1 MSRIVGI
8 ETPSQITRRAP
19 LIERALPNI
28 ASIANH
34 GVKFDSISPAI
45 RPERLGNGGVMRLN
59 EKQLHLIQGVQD
71 ILNGILENM
80 EKDEFHAPA
89 PWLLE
94 NLWATLEAV
103 KRA

>member
-1 MSRIVGI
+1 
-8 ETPSQITRRAP
+8 
-19 LIERALPNI
+19 
-28 ASIANH
+28 
-34 GVKFDSISPAI
+34 
-45 RPERLGNGGVMRLN
+45 MRLN

>member
-1 MSRIVGI
+1 MTKRSGWS
-8 ETPSQITRRAP
+8 TTDDAP
-19 LIERALPNI
+19 RFVL
-28 ASIANH
+28 
-34 GVKFDSISPAI
+34 G
-45 RPERLGNGGVMRLN
+45 RPVFVVRGGVLRVN